1 MEKIVI
7 LTGAGIS
14 AESGISTFRD
24 EGGLWAQHAIED
36 VATPEA
42 FARDPDLVHR
52 FYNARRA
59 QAAEVAPNAAHLALS
74 RLQERHR
81 GEVVIVTQ
89 NVDALHEAAGSRA
102 VLHMHG
108 ALTGALC
115 AGCGARWPAPMVMAT
130 HDACP
135 VCAAPSTR
143 PDIVWFGEM
152 PYAMEAIWQ
161 HLEEADVFA
170 AIGTSGNVYPA
181 AAFAQHAGRAGAH
194 TIEINLEA
202 SQNTRDF
209 AETRLGRAS
218 VIVPEWVDAVL
229 GG

>member
-59 QAAEVAPNAAHLALS
+59 QAAEVAPNAAHFALS

-89 NVDALHEAAGSRA
+89 NVDALHEAAGSLDA
-102 VLHMHG
+102 MHMHG
-108 ALTGALC
+108 ALAGALC
-115 AGCGARWPAPMVMAT
+115 ASCEARWLAPLVMSPSDT
-130 HDACP
+130 CP
-135 VCAAPSTR
+135 VCGAQSTR

-194 TIEINLEA
+194 TVELNLEA

-218 VIVPEWVDAVL
+218 KTVPDWVGAVL

>member
-1 MEKIVI
+1 VEKIVI

-59 QAAEVAPNAAHLALS
+59 QAVEVAPNAAHLALS
-74 RLQERHR
+74 RLQEQHD

-102 VLHMHG
+102 VMHMHG

-152 PYAMEAIWQ
+152 PYAMEVIWQ

-218 VIVPEWVDAVL
+218 VIVPEWVNAVL